1 MSKSLSQIILEA
13 KSSNTKAGLQS
24 LIANAFFRFANEKD
38 QDTKGMLLL
47 IAALSILN
55 SGDDVQTLNA
65 ARRLATAGMSR
76 GNK

>member
-1 MSKSLSQIILEA
+1 MSKPLSQIVLEA
-13 KSSNTKAGLQS
+13 NAANTKAGLQS
-24 LIANAFFRFANEKD
+24 LIANAFFKFANEKN

-47 IAALSILN
+47 IAALSMLN

-76 GNK
+76 SNK

>member
-47 IAALSILN
+47 IAALSMLN